1 MFKVGLIL
9 TIIGAVWLGVVFWQ
23 TQKVSESFNL
33 EPAQTVTLD
42 IMLQDSGVAF
52 YKIFMPDFVDDALF
66 VQIIDSKGN
75 VIVDK
80 RIETKMAINYF
91 DFDYSGKYTLKVTNF
106 SEDTKII
113 EVEVGDINII
123 DMRIPGIAMIIGL
136 LIIIISF
143 FRKLQNYSTAQPE
156 ENIS

>member
-23 TQKVSESFNL
+23 AQKVSESFNL

-75 VIVDK
+75 ILVDK
-80 RIETKMAINYF
+80 KIETKMAVNYF

>member
-23 TQKVSESFNL
+23 AQKVSESFNL

-75 VIVDK
+75 ILVDK
-80 RIETKMAINYF
+80 RIETKMAVNYF